1 MNHKSFKHSVS
12 TLKTVRL
19 FSSALI
25 LFFLL
30 ISSGLYAQTNF
41 SGNWAFNESKSNL
54 GDGGGPRMAATSLNV
69 VQQGNSL
76 TIDRTQPSMDGS
88 EMKSS
93 EKYTLDGKE
102 STNPGMME
110 STTKSVVTWTKD
122 QKGLNFVKN
131 TSMERDG
138 EKMEFKATEAWAL
151 SADGKTLTIES
162 VFNSPMGE
170 MKTTL
175 VYNKK

>member
-1 MNHKSFKHSVS
+1 MNCKSLLNSVS
-12 TLKTVRL
+12 RIRNGYLL
-19 FSSALI
+19 SSAMI
-25 LFFLL
+25 LLLLL
-30 ISSGLYAQTNF
+30 ISTGLYSQTNF
-41 SGNWAFNESKSNL
+41 SGSWAFNESKSNL
-54 GDGGGPRMAATSLNV
+54 GDGGGPRMAATALTV
-69 VQQGNSL
+69 VQQGNTLS
-76 TIDRTQPSMDGS
+76 IDRTQPSMDGN

-102 STNPGMME
+102 STNPGMMG

-122 QKGLNFVKN
+122 QKALSFVKN

-151 SADGKTLTIES
+151 SADGSTLTIES

-175 VYNKK
+175 VYSKK

>member
-1 MNHKSFKHSVS
+1 MNQKSLLNSVS
-12 TLKTVRL
+12 RIKTGYL
-19 FSSALI
+19 LPSAMV
-25 LFFLL
+25 LL
-30 ISSGLYAQTNF
+30 LLMISSGLFAQTNF
-41 SGNWAFNESKSNL
+41 SGNWAFNESKSSL
-54 GDGGGPRMAATSLNV
+54 GDSGGPRMAATALNV

-76 TIDRTQPSMDGS
+76 AIDRTQPSMDGS
-88 EMKSS
+88 EMKTS

-138 EKMEFKATEAWAL
+138 EKMEFKATEAWVL
-151 SADGKTLTIES
+151 STDGNTLTIES